1 MPAGPN
7 PEKEHAMIIGILSL
21 RTHRYH
27 PNRRLMEAALAA
39 RHRAVLLHPARVFLS
54 LTGGGPE
61 LGSIRGG
68 SERPDVVLPRIG
80 STIREFPLTLVRHM
94 ESMGIRTVNHAD
106 AVACARNKF
115 RTLQALSLSGVP
127 VPRSW
132 YVSNDRNAAAALRE
146 LRARPV
152 VVKRAQGR
160 QGKGVYLAQD
170 REDVLRILEDRQ
182 DTGEGVILQE
192 YVPPEKRKRDIRIL
206 VVGGAVAGAMSLYP
220 RPGDF
225 RANIHMKGRAER
237 VQLPR
242 AVERV
247 ALRAT
252 AAVGLDISGVDVIHK
267 TDDSLWVV
275 DVNYSPGFKGLER
288 CTGVDIASRIIAYA
302 TSPIGRVG

>member
-1 MPAGPN
+1 
-7 PEKEHAMIIGILSL
+7 
-21 RTHRYH
+21 
-27 PNRRLMEAALAA
+27 MEAALAA
-39 RHRAVLLHPARVFLS
+39 RHRTVLLHPARVFLS
-54 LTGGGPE
+54 LSGDGPE
-61 LGSIRGG
+61 LASIGGG
-68 SERPDVVLPRIG
+68 SVRPDVVLPRIG

-115 RTLQALSLSGVP
+115 RTLQALSLGGVP

-132 YVSNDRNAAAALRE
+132 YVSNERNAAAALKE
-146 LRARPV
+146 IPTRPV
-152 VVKRAQGR
+152 VVKRVQGR
-160 QGKGVYLAQD
+160 QGKGVYLARD
-170 REDVLRILEDRQ
+170 REDVLRILEDRL
-182 DTGEGVILQE
+182 DSGEGVILQE
-192 YVPPEKRKRDIRIL
+192 YLPPEGRKRDIRIL
-206 VVGGAVAGAMSLYP
+206 VVGGAVAGAMSLVP

-237 VQLPR
+237 IRLPR

-252 AAVGLDISGVDVIHK
+252 EAVGLDISGVDVIHK

-288 CTGVDIASRIIAYA
+288 CMGVDIASRIIAYA